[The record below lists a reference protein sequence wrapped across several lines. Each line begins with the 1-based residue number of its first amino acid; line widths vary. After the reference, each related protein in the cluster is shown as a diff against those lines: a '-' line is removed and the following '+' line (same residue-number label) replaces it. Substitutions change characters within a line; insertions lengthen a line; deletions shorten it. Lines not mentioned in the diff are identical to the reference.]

1 MTYAL
6 TIRTEGGYDNF
17 FVANDSLNLIVVA
30 VGLFLFFKTVDYGA
44 LFQSVPLL
52 EKLVLWISSCSLG
65 IYFVHVLIIEELAS
79 GRLGFTLS
87 VASFHPLL
95 SIPSLALLTM
105 TLSVLVTLVLKQ
117 IPYVRQ
123 IVP

>member
-1 MTYAL
+1 
-6 TIRTEGGYDNF
+6 
-17 FVANDSLNLIVVA
+17 
-30 VGLFLFFKTVDYGA
+30 
-44 LFQSVPLL
+44 
-52 EKLVLWISSCSLG
+52 
-65 IYFVHVLIIEELAS
+65 
-79 GRLGFTLS
+79 LGFTLS